1 LNILKSASF
10 IKIEGLC
17 YVCITGK
24 EMNRSEAF
32 SFLFELKNLFM
43 DWLNQTGRMADVHS
57 NSLRPYPFLK
67 FGTFSNIDH

>member
-1 LNILKSASF
+1 
-10 IKIEGLC
+10 
-17 YVCITGK
+17 
-24 EMNRSEAF
+24 MNRSEAF